1 MAQPPV
7 FTTRDAADPAFW
19 DERFSRDH
27 TPWDAHGVPA
37 AFRQFCEAQP
47 APLSTLIPGCG
58 NAYEAGWLAGRGWP
72 VTAIDFAPS
81 AVASAQAVLGPHAG
95 VVELADFFR
104 FAPRRPVQWIY
115 ERAFLCAMPRRLWA
129 DYAEQVAR
137 LLSPGG
143 LLAGFFVVAA
153 GQEASPR
160 GRRSRSRRPNWR
172 HCCHRRS
179 NAWPMCRSPTSI
191 RCRCS
196 PAGSA
201 GRCGGG
207 ARFPSDGSRGRLR
220 VNGRPPAARAGC
232 WCKATSI
239 ATPGKPGNAS
249 CGPSPKNLAE
259 RAALRGGTN
268 VPAGYPIAI
277 IPPFRPAPA
286 WSPTGFPGSVPP

>member
-104 FAPRRPVQWIY
+104 FVPRRPVQWIY

-153 GQEASPR
+153 GQEASPT
-160 GRRSRSRRPNWR
+160 GPPFEIT
-172 HCCHRRS
+172 
-179 NAWPMCRSPTSI
+179 AAELEALL
-191 RCRCS
+191 S
-196 PAGSA
+196 PAFERLADVPIADVDSLPVFA
-201 GRCGGG
+201 GR
-207 ARFPSDGSRGRLR
+207 
-220 VNGRPPAARAGC
+220 
-232 WCKATSI
+232 
-239 ATPGKPGNAS
+239 
-249 CGPSPKNLAE
+249 E
-259 RAALRGGTN
+259 RWQVWRRRE
-268 VPAGYPIAI
+268 I
-277 IPPFRPAPA
+277 
-286 WSPTGFPGSVPP
+286 SV

>member
-72 VTAIDFAPS
+72 VTAIDFAPG

-104 FAPRRPVQWIY
+104 FVPRRPVQWIY
-115 ERAFLCAMPRRLWA
+115 VRAFLCAMPRRLWA
-129 DYAEQVAR
+129 DYAELVAR

-153 GQEASPR
+153 GQEASPT
-160 GRRSRSRRPNWR
+160 GPPFEIT
-172 HCCHRRS
+172 
-179 NAWPMCRSPTSI
+179 AAELEALL
-191 RCRCS
+191 S
-196 PAGSA
+196 PAFERLADVPIADADSLPVFA
-201 GRCGGG
+201 GRE
-207 ARFPSDGSRGRLR
+207 RWQVWRRRG
-220 VNGRPPAARAGC
+220 
-232 WCKATSI
+232 I
-239 ATPGKPGNAS
+239 
-249 CGPSPKNLAE
+249 
-259 RAALRGGTN
+259 
-268 VPAGYPIAI
+268 
-277 IPPFRPAPA
+277 
-286 WSPTGFPGSVPP
+286 SV

>member
-104 FAPRRPVQWIY
+104 FVPRRPVQWIY

-137 LLSPGG
+137 LLSPGA

-153 GQEASPR
+153 GQEASPT
-160 GRRSRSRRPNWR
+160 GPPFEIT
-172 HCCHRRS
+172 
-179 NAWPMCRSPTSI
+179 AAELEALL
-191 RCRCS
+191 S
-196 PAGSA
+196 PALERLADVPIADVDSLPVFA
-201 GRCGGG
+201 GR
-207 ARFPSDGSRGRLR
+207 
-220 VNGRPPAARAGC
+220 
-232 WCKATSI
+232 
-239 ATPGKPGNAS
+239 
-249 CGPSPKNLAE
+249 E
-259 RAALRGGTN
+259 RWQVWRRRE
-268 VPAGYPIAI
+268 I
-277 IPPFRPAPA
+277 
-286 WSPTGFPGSVPP
+286 SV

>member
-104 FAPRRPVQWIY
+104 FVPRRPVQWIY

-153 GQEASPR
+153 GQEASPT
-160 GRRSRSRRPNWR
+160 GPPFEIT
-172 HCCHRRS
+172 
-179 NAWPMCRSPTSI
+179 AAELETLL
-191 RCRCS
+191 S
-196 PAGSA
+196 PALERLADVPIADVDSLPVFA
-201 GRCGGG
+201 GRE
-207 ARFPSDGSRGRLR
+207 RGQVWRR
-220 VNGRPPAARAGC
+220 RE
-232 WCKATSI
+232 I
-239 ATPGKPGNAS
+239 
-249 CGPSPKNLAE
+249 
-259 RAALRGGTN
+259 
-268 VPAGYPIAI
+268 
-277 IPPFRPAPA
+277 
-286 WSPTGFPGSVPP
+286 SV